1 MYMRDSEKVT
11 YLNIMIDT
19 LKKKEMLLNSLK
31 DITTDQTDILDS
43 EEFAA
48 DEFDKT
54 IDEKQKLIDAL
65 MKLDDG
71 FMDMYAKVK
80 DTLLSDGNDYIPEIE
95 QAKALIKKQTDM
107 SVELQT
113 MEEKNKVKLTMQLS
127 KGRQKGKDFRTSSRT
142 AAAYYK
148 NMSNHHQDGDS
159 YFLDSKK

>member
-1 MYMRDSEKVT
+1 MRDSEKVT

-19 LKKKEMLLNSLK
+19 LKKKEILLKNLK
-31 DITTDQTDILDS
+31 MITTKQAEILEG

-48 DEFDKT
+48 DDFDNT
-54 IDEKQKLIDAL
+54 IEEKQKSIDAL
-65 MKLDDG
+65 LKLDDG
-71 FMDMYAKVK
+71 FMDMYVKVK
-80 DTLLSDGNDYIPEIE
+80 DTLISEGNDYIPEIE
-95 QAKALIKKQTDM
+95 QAKTLIKKQTDM
-107 SVELQT
+107 SVELQA

>member
-1 MYMRDSEKVT
+1 
-11 YLNIMIDT
+11 
-19 LKKKEMLLNSLK
+19 MLLNSLK

-48 DEFDKT
+48 DEVDKT
-54 IDEKQKLIDAL
+54 IDEKQNLIEAL

-80 DTLLSDGNDYIPEIE
+80 DTLLSDGNNYIPEIE
-95 QAKALIKKQTDM
+95 QAKTLIKLQTDM
-107 SVELQT
+107 SVELQA

>member
-1 MYMRDSEKVT
+1 MRDSEKVT

-19 LKKKEMLLNSLK
+19 MKKKEILLKNLK
-31 DITTDQTDILDS
+31 VITTKQTELLDA

-48 DEFDKT
+48 DDFDNT
-54 IDEKQKLIDAL
+54 IDEKQKSIDAL
-65 MKLDDG
+65 LKLDDG

-80 DTLLSDGNDYIPEIE
+80 DALISNGSDYIPEIE

-148 NMSNHHQDGDS
+148 NMSNHHQEGDS